1 VLVDLDLQFGQAAT
15 HLNLSPKLDFAR
27 LAVDD
32 IARTDAE
39 ALAGYLTPHGS
50 GLKLLASPTSPDSAA
65 RISVEE
71 VEQVI
76 GTLRTTFDF
85 VVVDCGS
92 RLDPRSIWVLEQAQE
107 NVLVVFPE
115 LGSLRAM
122 SDLMQFLSEAAVLQG
137 RTHFVV
143 NHISARELL
152 KTRDVENLLRSR
164 PTAEIPFADVD
175 MIRSVNEGS
184 PIVLTRPSSP
194 AGLAIQHLAAALIG
208 AEMRLSRRPPKER
221 RPIFSR
227 G

>member
-1 VLVDLDLQFGQAAT
+1 
-15 HLNLSPKLDFAR
+15 
-27 LAVDD
+27 
-32 IARTDAE
+32 
-39 ALAGYLTPHGS
+39 
-50 GLKLLASPTSPDSAA
+50 
-65 RISVEE
+65 
-71 VEQVI
+71 
-76 GTLRTTFDF
+76 
-85 VVVDCGS
+85 
-92 RLDPRSIWVLEQAQE
+92 
-107 NVLVVFPE
+107 
-115 LGSLRAM
+115 M